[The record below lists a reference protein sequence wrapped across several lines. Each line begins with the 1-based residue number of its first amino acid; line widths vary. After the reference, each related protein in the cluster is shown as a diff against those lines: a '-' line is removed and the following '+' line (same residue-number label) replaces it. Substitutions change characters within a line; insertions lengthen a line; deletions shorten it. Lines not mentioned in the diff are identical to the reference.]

1 MDRIDAMALFVAAI
15 DTGSLS
21 GAARAHSLSLSAVSR
36 NLTALEEHIGTRLVV
51 RSTRRLALTEAGRTY
66 YEKAK
71 QLLAEI
77 DELETALTLEASVP
91 AGHLTVSGPILFG
104 RAFLLPVLADYAVR
118 HPQVVLDMLLLDR
131 RVNLIEEG
139 IDLAVHIGELDDSS
153 LIVRRLGSLRWVVSG
168 SPANFDAHGTPA
180 HPADLATHRCLVFTG
195 QGSGPH
201 WPLQA
206 GGKPLTQAVPESLRS
221 NTLDGVVSAA
231 LAGVGLCQ
239 TPAWAIAEHVAQ
251 GRLRVA
257 LRAYELPPL
266 PINAVFT
273 HNRLLSGKV
282 RAALDLLTD
291 RMRAL
296 DFDALPETGPA
307 EQP

>member
-15 DTGSLS
+15 DAGSLS
-21 GAARAHSLSLSAVSR
+21 GAARAHGLSLSAVSR
-36 NLTALEEHIGTRLVV
+36 NLTALEERIGTRLVV
-51 RSTRRLALTEAGRTY
+51 RSTRRLALTEAGHTY

-91 AGHLTVSGPILFG
+91 AGRLTVSGPILFG

-118 HPQVVLDMLLLDR
+118 YPQVVLDLLLLDR
-131 RVNLIEEG
+131 RVNPIEEG

-168 SPANFDAHGTPA
+168 SPGYFEAHGVPE
-180 HPADLATHRCLVFTG
+180 HPADLASHRCLVFTG
-195 QGSGPH
+195 QGSGPN

-239 TPAWAIAEHVAQ
+239 APVWAIAEHVAQ

-257 LRAYELPPL
+257 LRAFELPPR

-282 RAALDLLTD
+282 RTALDLLTE
-291 RMRAL
+291 RLRAM
-296 DFDALPETGPA
+296 DFDALPEPD
-307 EQP
+307 PVP